1 MAEKL
6 NVKALAIGV
15 GTAWAA
21 CMLFLGWASIFGLG
35 TSLVNIISSVYVGF
49 APTVLGG
56 IVGAVWGFIDGAIG
70 GIVIALVYNYVL
82 KKKW

>member
-1 MAEKL
+1 
-6 NVKALAIGV
+6 
-15 GTAWAA
+15 
-21 CMLFLGWASIFGLG
+21 MLFLGWASIFGLG

-70 GIVIALVYNYVL
+70 GIVISSRLQLRAEKEVVTSPPMF
-82 KKKW
+82 